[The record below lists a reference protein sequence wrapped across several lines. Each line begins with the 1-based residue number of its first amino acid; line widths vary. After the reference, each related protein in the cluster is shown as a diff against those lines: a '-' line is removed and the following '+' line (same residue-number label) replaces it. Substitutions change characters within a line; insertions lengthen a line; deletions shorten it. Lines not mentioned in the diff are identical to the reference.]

1 VIRLLLRAALL
12 AMAWSGAA
20 ASVELPVP
28 VIPQA
33 PERCGPAALAMVL
46 RFYGA
51 DSTQAAAAQAAY
63 DPALRGSLIT
73 DLAACARRVGFTARV
88 ATLTEDSLQALLQR
102 GVPPVLLT
110 RRGLGPVT
118 RGHYAVVVG
127 FEANRGR
134 YRVHD
139 GGRRARAIPR
149 RELVRRWEAAGRQA
163 LIVERRTP

>member
-1 VIRLLLRAALL
+1 VIRLPLRASLL
-12 AMAWSGAA
+12 AMAWSGAL
-20 ASVELPVP
+20 ASVELSVP

-51 DSTQAAAAQAAY
+51 DSTHTAAAEAAY

-73 DLAACARRVGFTARV
+73 DLAACARRAGFAARV
-88 ATLTEDSLQALLQR
+88 ATLTEDSLQALLQN
-102 GVPPVLLT
+102 GVPPVLLY

-127 FEANRGR
+127 FEADRDR

-139 GGRRARAIPR
+139 GSPRPRAIGRRD
-149 RELVRRWEAAGRQA
+149 LLRRWEAAGRQA
-163 LIVERRTP
+163 LIVERRVP